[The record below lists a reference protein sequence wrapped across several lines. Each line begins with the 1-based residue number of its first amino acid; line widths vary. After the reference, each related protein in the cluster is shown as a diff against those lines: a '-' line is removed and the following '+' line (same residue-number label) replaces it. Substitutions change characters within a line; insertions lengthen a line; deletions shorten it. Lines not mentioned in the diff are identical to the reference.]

1 MGETLSEPV
10 FDRNATLARVE
21 GDIELLSEVVELFF
35 DDYPGMLSEIRESIG
50 RCDGKTLE
58 RAAHGLKGAV
68 GNFSARYAFD
78 AALRLEAMGR
88 GGDFANA
95 DQACSEL
102 EKEIT
107 RLQRALAMFRRE
119 LVA

>member
-1 MGETLSEPV
+1 MGETLSEQV
-10 FDRNATLARVE
+10 FDRNATVARVE

-35 DDYPGMLSEIRESIG
+35 DDSPGMLSEIRESIG
-50 RCDGKTLE
+50 PRDGKTLGG
-58 RAAHGLKGAV
+58 AAHALKGAV
-68 GNFSARYAFD
+68 GNFGARYACD

-95 DQACSEL
+95 DQAYAVL

-107 RLQRALAMFRRE
+107 RLQRALAMFRKE
-119 LVA
+119 IVA

>member
-21 GDIELLSEVVELFF
+21 GDIELLSVVVELFC
-35 DDYPGMLSEIRESIG
+35 DDSPGMLSEIRESIG
-50 RCDGKTLE
+50 RFDGKRLE
-58 RAAHGLKGAV
+58 RAAHALKGAV
-68 GNFSARYAFD
+68 GNFGARYACD

-88 GGDFANA
+88 SGDFANA
-95 DQACSEL
+95 DQECAKL

-107 RLQRALAMFRRE
+107 RLQRALEMFRKE
-119 LVA
+119 IAA